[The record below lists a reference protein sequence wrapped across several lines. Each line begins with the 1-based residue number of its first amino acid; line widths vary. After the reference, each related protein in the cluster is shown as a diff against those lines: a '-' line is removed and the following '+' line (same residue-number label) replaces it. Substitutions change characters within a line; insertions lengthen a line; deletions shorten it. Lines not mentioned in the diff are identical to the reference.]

1 MGHPMARQLRNEWQD
16 EAQTGLQL
24 GKMLGVPAHLLAE
37 KRVQY
42 ALFMIIFSSR
52 VTRERTIE
60 PAFCEKLGP
69 LAPKLIQN
77 YFKIY
82 FENSSKKR
90 LLFFCDPLIQYLWGI
105 FRDESV
111 SLHKSYM
118 QQVRHQIYG
127 AEKIY
132 KLMKDVAMLQEALNF
147 QVFP

>member
-1 MGHPMARQLRNEWQD
+1 MARQLKNEWQD

-42 ALFMIIFSSR
+42 ALFMIIFSSQ

-60 PAFCEKLGP
+60 PAFSEKLGP

-118 QQVRHQIYG
+118 
-127 AEKIY
+127 
-132 KLMKDVAMLQEALNF
+132 
-147 QVFP
+147 